1 MKRLLDK
8 LMARQQRLLSQLD
21 APEPMPVTKAGSTR
35 PNEAERA
42 RRADEESSALGDAL
56 QALES
61 GDIAVAKKVLTPFAQ
76 DAALVRTLTTLS
88 RVFSAEGDFDEA
100 LELLKRAE
108 GLDPSDRKV
117 WRLLAEACAL
127 KGLHTDEV
135 RYRRQLA
142 YVDAGAPAQ
151 AFVELIRSIH
161 RASPPRVKPAL
172 NEIRTASK
180 RVKEAPDLTA
190 EVHVKFAEALY
201 AFGPATAKEA
211 RAHYVAARPCRTN
224 ERDVSARWL
233 RPLDWCEQSG
243 AKLDRWTEG
252 GIPSYRPAI
261 AELREVQ
268 IFPRFQWTPVVDN
281 GRVALSGFLV
291 NRPQLRSEDPLTP
304 LLMQTKSHLELRIP
318 EALPVIEQPALLLGG
333 IGQYY
338 HNTVECLSSLA
349 IAETLGIATD
359 LPLVVNDDLAPFQI
373 EQLALLGYSQDRLIR
388 VRSDCPVQFSRL
400 FAPTRL
406 VLGGQWLDPLVPRWY
421 RRRYVSNLGAPA
433 KDRRLYISRSGALKR
448 RVANEEE
455 LVAMLVSRG
464 FEVVRPEE
472 LSVRAQID
480 LFAAATCIV
489 APTGA
494 ALTNMLFAAPE
505 AVVVALCNKHI
516 VTGGGD
522 LYFDAMAKACG
533 HTFIPI
539 HCSPARVVSGQR
551 VIDSDITV
559 DVDAVRAAIEP

>member
-21 APEPMPVTKAGSTR
+21 APEPIPVTKAGTTR

-61 GDIAVAKKVLTPFAQ
+61 GDIAVAKKALTPFAE
-76 DAALVRTLTTLS
+76 DAALVRSLTTLS
-88 RVFSAEGDFDEA
+88 RIFSAEGDFDEA

-108 GLDPSDRKV
+108 RLDPSDRKV

-142 YVDAGAPAQ
+142 YVDSGTPAR

-161 RASPPRVKPAL
+161 RASPPGVKPAL

-180 RVKEAPDLTA
+180 RVNEAPDLTA

-211 RAHYVAARPCRTN
+211 RAHYAAAIPCGPN
-224 ERDVSARWL
+224 ERDVSARWV
-233 RPLDWCEQSG
+233 RPVDWCEQNG
-243 AKLDRWTEG
+243 ARLTRWTEG
-252 GIPSYRPAI
+252 GVPAHRPAI
-261 AELREVQ
+261 AELSDVQ
-268 IFPRFQWTPVVDN
+268 MFPRFQWSPVVDD
-281 GRVALSGFLV
+281 GKVALSGYMV
-291 NRPQLRSEDPLTP
+291 NRPQLRSEEALTP
-304 LLMQTKSHLELRIP
+304 LLMQTKKHLELR
-318 EALPVIEQPALLLGG
+318 LPTGMPAIEQPALLLGG
-333 IGQYY
+333 VNQYY

-359 LPLVVNDDLAPFQI
+359 LPLVVNDDLAPFQL
-373 EQLALLGYSQDRLIR
+373 EQLALLGYREDRLIR
-388 VRSDCPVQFSRL
+388 VRSDQPVRFARL
-400 FAPTRL
+400 FAPSRL
-406 VLGGQWLDPLVPRWY
+406 VRGGQWLDPMVPRWY
-421 RRRYVSNLGAPA
+421 RQRLVNSATGGR
-433 KDRRLYISRSGALKR
+433 RRLYISRSGSLTQ
-448 RVANEEE
+448 RVANEAD
-455 LVAMLVSRG
+455 LVSMLVGRG

-472 LSVRAQID
+472 LSVRDQID
-480 LFAAATCIV
+480 MFATASHIV

-494 ALTNMLFAAPE
+494 ALTNMLFAAPG
-505 AVVVALCNKHI
+505 ASVVTLYNKHI
-516 VTGGGD
+516 VSGGGD
-522 LYFDAMAKACG
+522 LYFGAMAEACG
-533 HTFIPI
+533 HKLVAV
-539 HCSPARVVSGQR
+539 HCSPSRVTTGRR
-551 VIDSDITV
+551 VIDADLLV
-559 DVDAVRAAIEP
+559 DVEEVRATLE